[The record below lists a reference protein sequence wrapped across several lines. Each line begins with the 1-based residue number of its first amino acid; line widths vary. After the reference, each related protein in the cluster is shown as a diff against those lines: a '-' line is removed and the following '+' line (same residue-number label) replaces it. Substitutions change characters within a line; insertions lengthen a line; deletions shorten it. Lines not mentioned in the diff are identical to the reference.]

1 MARFFKLTPEMG
13 KLLRENLTLSE
24 WKLWSLFIDYDS
36 FGDKYVEIPPLI
48 EILMECDISE
58 RTFYRAIAKF
68 KELNLFDFKYD
79 KAHIRN
85 LSSSIDLTVMGD
97 SETVM
102 GDSETVMGGSE
113 TVMGGSTSIYTES
126 KTFKTLS
133 EALSEFS
140 EQEREKIERFCKKEA
155 DLLPEPPRLVTKWI
169 LKNLDDLLEKY
180 KEINPSAF
188 NSSNQGEKSSAAV
201 HSTVNIDPVI
211 LEKLDPLIKKGLE
224 DGSVMQISSNWMI
237 GVHQIQLFGGRW
249 VDAKNWVNSQM
260 PRAEIPQDMKN
271 NLKALGGLDDS
282 PTT

>member
-24 WKLWSLFIDYDS
+24 WKLWSLFVDYDS

-48 EILMECDISE
+48 EILMECDISQA
-58 RTFYRAIAKF
+58 TFYRAIAKF
-68 KELNLFDFKYD
+68 KKLNLFDFQYD
-79 KAHIRN
+79 KAYIRN
-85 LSSSIDLTVMGD
+85 LSSSTALSLTH
-97 SETVM
+97 EN
-102 GDSETVMGGSE
+102 
-113 TVMGGSTSIYTES
+113 STITHENFTITHENSTLTHENSSIYKEY
-126 KTFKTLS
+126 KEFKTLS

-188 NSSNQGEKSSAAV
+188 NPSNQGEKSSAAV
-201 HSTVNIDPVI
+201 HSTVNIDPAI

-282 PTT
+282 PTP